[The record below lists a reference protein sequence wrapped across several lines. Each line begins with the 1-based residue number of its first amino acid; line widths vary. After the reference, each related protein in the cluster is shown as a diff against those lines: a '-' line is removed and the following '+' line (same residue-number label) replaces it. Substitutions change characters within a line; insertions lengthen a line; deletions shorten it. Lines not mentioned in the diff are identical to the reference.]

1 MEFTL
6 NTGAKIPVIG
16 LGVFLSEKGE
26 ETVESV
32 KTALKVGYR
41 HIDTAYSYKN
51 EEEVGVG
58 IKESGV
64 NREDIFIT
72 TKLSIGDVRKHR
84 AIEAYDESLVNL
96 GVDTVDLYLIHWP
109 AVEGFKEAW
118 LDLEKLYNDKKVRA
132 IGVSNFNI
140 HHLETI
146 AEIGTVTPAVNQFES
161 HPYFNNQELVDYCH
175 KKGIVVTAYSPLGG
189 QKKGKGVVLADP
201 TLAELAEKYERS
213 VAQIILRWH
222 LQRGV
227 VVIPKSKSE
236 ARIIENFNIT
246 DFELSDEDMDK
257 INSLDTGERMGSD
270 PDNIPF

>member
-1 MEFTL
+1 MEL
-6 NTGAKIPVIG
+6 NNGVKMPVIG
-16 LGVFLSEKGE
+16 LGVFKTEKGA
-26 ETVESV
+26 ETINAVEMAI
-32 KTALKVGYR
+32 KAGYR
-41 HIDTAYSYKN
+41 QIDTAYSYGN
-51 EEEVGVG
+51 EKEVGQG
-58 IKESGV
+58 IRQSGV
-64 NREDIFIT
+64 ERDKIFIA
-72 TKLSIGDVRKHR
+72 TKLSTKNTR
-84 AIEAYDESLVNL
+84 AHNIVGSFQESLDNL
-96 GVDTVDLYLIHWP
+96 GVEQVDLYLIHWP
-109 AVEGFKEAW
+109 VDGYQDAW
-118 LDLEKLYNDKKVRA
+118 LEMEKLYDEGKIRA

-175 KKGIVVTAYSPLGG
+175 KKGIVVTAYSPHGG